1 MPAEAFGPGAVL
13 GILLLSGTHERAHY
27 AFVLA
32 AAAAAMGRRVVIFA
46 TNEGCR
52 ALCRDW
58 SSLDGSG
65 RDAGL
70 RARGIAGIGELR
82 EAATELG
89 TRLIACELGMKIAA
103 IDPSSLEAGVEVAGV
118 ATFLE
123 AVPSGGQTMTL

>member
-1 MPAEAFGPGAVL
+1 VPTEHSAPPGPL

-32 AAAAAMGRRVVIFA
+32 AAAAATGRPVVLFA

-58 SSLDGSG
+58 SALDESG

-70 RARGIAGIGELR
+70 RARGLAGIGELR
-82 EAATELG
+82 DAAVEFG
-89 TRLIACELGMKIAA
+89 TRLIACEMGMRIAA
-103 IDPSSLEAGVEVAGV
+103 IERESLSDGVEVGGV
-118 ATFLE
+118 ATFLS
-123 AVPSGGQTMTL
+123 AVPGAQMMTL